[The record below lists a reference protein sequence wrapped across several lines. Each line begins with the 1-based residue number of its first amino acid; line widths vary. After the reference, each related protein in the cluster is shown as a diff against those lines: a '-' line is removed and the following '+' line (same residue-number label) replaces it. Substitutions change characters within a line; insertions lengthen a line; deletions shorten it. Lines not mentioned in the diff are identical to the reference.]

1 MSLDV
6 RAAFGGSI
14 PEYYD
19 NCLGPAWFG
28 PAAVE
33 LAKRMPADPG
43 GDVLEL
49 ACGTGLVTRELRR
62 KLAPSRMLV
71 ATDLNKPMLDHA
83 SGKLSGLAGLEWK
96 VADAMSLPFDDGRF
110 GAVACGLGLMFV
122 PDKKKTVAEMRRVTK
137 PGGWLVLST
146 WDRIEENTYAKLY
159 AETIEGRFPDDPEIR
174 FRLPWELHDEAVIR
188 QLLMGCGF
196 KDVVVEKVRLAVGG
210 DARTIAIGQVRGTPR
225 GLLLEKKGMSM
236 DEAIDRVTAA
246 IEKLREPGYATV
258 IVTRAR
264 A

>member
-6 RAAFGGSI
+6 RAAFTGSI

-28 PAAVE
+28 PAAAE

-43 GDVLEL
+43 GDLLEL
-49 ACGTGLVTRELRR
+49 ACGTGLVTRELRV
-62 KLAPSRMLV
+62 KLAPSRQLV
-71 ATDLNKPMLDHA
+71 ATDLNKAMLDYA
-83 SGKLSGLAGLEWK
+83 SGKLAGHAGLEWK

-122 PDKKKTVAEMRRVTK
+122 PDKKKTLAEIRRVTK
-137 PGGWLVLST
+137 SGGWLVLST
-146 WDRIEENTYAKLY
+146 WDRIEENTYASLY
-159 AETIEGRFPDDPEIR
+159 ADTIERLFPNDPEIR
-174 FRLPWELHDEAVIR
+174 FRLPWELSDEAAIR
-188 QLLMGCGF
+188 QLLVDGGF
-196 KDVVVEKVRLAVGG
+196 SDVVVEKVRLQVGG
-210 DARTIAIGQVRGTPR
+210 DPRTLATGQVRGTPR

-236 DEAIDRVTAA
+236 EEAIDRVTAA
-246 IEKLREPGYATV
+246 IEKMREPGYATV